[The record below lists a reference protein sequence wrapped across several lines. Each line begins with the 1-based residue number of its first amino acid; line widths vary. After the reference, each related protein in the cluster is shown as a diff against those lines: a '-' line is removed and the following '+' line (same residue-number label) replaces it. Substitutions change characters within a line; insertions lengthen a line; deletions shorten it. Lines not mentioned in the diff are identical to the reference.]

1 MYVSIL
7 WAMAM
12 MSKGRSWPRIACVA
26 LVAFVAIP
34 LMRAQTPGG
43 QGASYSSR
51 AVMLPPSAAANPGG
65 TVSAQQSASP
75 GGGVNTVNSTLQ
87 VTGNFAGSIPA
98 VEPGTGP
105 ITLSLADAVKRG
117 LQANLGPIVANDT
130 ERAARAERIQALSAL
145 LPSISANLS
154 GTVTQVNLAAYGFKF
169 NVPPNFGFS
178 IPSVVGPYTYSQAQA
193 SMSLPVYDAV
203 NRRNW
208 QAAKH
213 IERAADLSARD
224 TRELVV
230 MAVAGTYLQTL
241 YTQARIASQTAQ
253 VENAQ
258 AIYDQ
263 AQTRKTA
270 GVNSKIDVMRSLVQ
284 LQTDQQL
291 LSSLQADLRKQ
302 KIALARVLGLPL
314 DRDLML
320 SNNLGW
326 ENTPVPEAATVIS
339 TAWKKRSDLQAMA
352 EQVQAAERA
361 VAAARAE
368 RLPSANVNGD
378 YGVIGANPT
387 STHGVFAVTAAL
399 NIPIWQGGRAKGDIQ
414 QAEAT
419 LHQRQAELAD
429 QKAHIEQDVRTA
441 LVELETN
448 NGQVRLAETN
458 RNYANETLSE
468 ARDRFAAG
476 VATTVEVV
484 QAQQQV
490 ASAEADYLA
499 SLFSFDLAKLSLARA
514 TGSAEQDSPN
524 LLKTSQP

>member
-1 MYVSIL
+1 MIL
-7 WAMAM
+7 RSKAY
-12 MSKGRSWPRIACVA
+12 KGRLREPVERVA
-26 LVAFVAIP
+26 LITVLAASLLP
-34 LMRAQTPGG
+34 AQTPGG

-51 AVMLPPSAAANPGG
+51 PVMLPASGLPNPGG
-65 TVSAQQSASP
+65 GVSAQQSASP
-75 GGGVNTVNSTLQ
+75 GGGVNTVNSSLN
-87 VTGNFAGSIPA
+87 VTGNFAGSVP
-98 VEPGTGP
+98 VTEPGTGP
-105 ITLSLADAVKRG
+105 ITLSLAEAVKRG
-117 LQANLGPIVANDT
+117 LQANLGPIVANDA
-130 ERAARAERIQALSAL
+130 ERTARAERIQALSAL

-203 NRRNW
+203 NRRSW
-208 QAAKH
+208 QASKH
-213 IERAADLSARD
+213 IEQAEVLTARD

-241 YTQARIASQTAQ
+241 YTQARIDSQIAQ
-253 VENAQ
+253 VQNAQ

-270 GVNSKIDVMRSLVQ
+270 GVNSKIDVMRSLVE
-284 LQTDQQL
+284 LQTQQQL

-302 KIALARVLGLPL
+302 KIVLARVLGLPL
-314 DRDLML
+314 ARDLVL
-320 SNNLGW
+320 SNKMLW
-326 ENTPVPEAATVIS
+326 ENTPVPDAAAAIS
-339 TAWKKRSDLQAMA
+339 EAWKRRSDLHALE
-352 EQVQAAERA
+352 EQVLAAEKA
-361 VAAARAE
+361 LSAARGE
-368 RLPSANVNGD
+368 RLPSANISGD

-387 STHGVFAVTAAL
+387 STHGVFAVTGSL

-448 NGQVRLAETN
+448 NGQVRLADTN
-458 RNYANETLSE
+458 RGYANETLSE
-468 ARDRFAAG
+468 ARDRFSAG

-484 QAQQQV
+484 QAQQQL
-490 ASAEADYLA
+490 AGAEADYLA
-499 SLFSFDLAKLSLARA
+499 SLFSFDVAKLSFARA
-514 TGSAEQDSPN
+514 TGSAEQDLPN
-524 LLKTSQP
+524 LLKGSQP